1 MKKKPANGRGPDP
14 AAPQQRARG
23 IARPAEY
30 VGSFVVEDLDLQQ
43 QAGRLEEQLR
53 ALKDCPRRRSVV
65 LRFSLQGL
73 KVYGADGETL
83 LMAHALRRILYSTW
97 RHADRQFAFVARN
110 PRGPASTLFCH
121 LFVGPSGEVQT
132 LHLLLCRSFQLCYLL
147 AHPEEQAGEGETP
160 GSGVL
165 REPLNPEE
173 VSRNV
178 NALVSFRRLPALPGL
193 GSLGAGERRPEAEGR
208 AGTWRLGN
216 PYCSPILVRKKAIRS
231 KVLRSGAYR
240 DCGGE
245 SQLHQPPR
253 DAAAAGWES
262 KGARSLAF
270 LPENE
275 NVLAE
280 SVWAFAGISRDGGIA
295 LLRRDVPGAFLLR
308 PEPGLAKRWC
318 LWVRAPCGVVP
329 YCLFRTHQGRFCV
342 ENPAAAGDPPKQ
354 FTFDGAYYQEHN
366 TEQIYNE
373 IAYPLVES
381 VTEGYNGTIFAY
393 GQTGSGKSFTMQGV
407 VDPSTQKGIIPRAF
421 EHIFESIQCA
431 ENAKFLVRASYLEIY
446 NEDIRDLLGPD
457 TKQKLELKEHPEK
470 GVYVKGL
477 SLHTVHSVV
486 QCEQIMETGWRNRA
500 VGYTLMN
507 KDSSRSHSVFTVNV
521 EIYTVDERGQDHL
534 RAAKLNLVDL
544 AGSERQSKTG
554 ATGERLKEAT
564 KINLSLSALGNV
576 ISALVDG
583 RCKHI
588 PYRDSKLTRL
598 LQDSLGGNTKT
609 LMVACLSPAD
619 NNYDESLSTLRY
631 ANRAKNI
638 KNKPCINED
647 PKDALLREYQEEIK
661 KLKAILA
668 EQMSA
673 NNLSGLLPAETA
685 HLEVK
690 PVPLL
695 NPQLDL
701 AAEKQLTRE
710 EYEERLAQLT
720 ASYEAEQASRARLEE
735 DISSLKNHYNLKLS
749 ALEESLRKEAAA
761 MRTETTPDKTPLP
774 EDTVTAADEE
784 PTSAQD
790 PAAPRTVQDVSR
802 GSAGAEVAV
811 TTEGI
816 SVPAD
821 QQQVLARLQMLERQV
836 VGGEQAKNK
845 DLKEKRKRRK
855 KYADERRMQLVTAL
869 QQSNE
874 DSSDWVLLNV
884 YDSIQEE
891 VRAKSKLLE
900 KMQKKLQAAETEIKD
915 LQSEFE
921 LEKIDY
927 LSTIRRLERDLML
940 FQQLLD
946 QVQSLVRRDCNYSN
960 LEKIKRESVW
970 DEEIGCWKIPEP
982 VIQKTRLPAAVPAL
996 PQPQP
1001 AQKSPSAQSRE
1012 RTPEED
1018 RYKLV
1023 LNRSDSE
1030 TVASNY
1036 FGSTRASRILHP
1048 DPAKNRAAAGA
1059 PSSAMPQPRPF
1070 RLQAL
1075 ALAPPTTTKCKKDK
1089 AGSSGRPL

>member
-1 MKKKPANGRGPDP
+1 MKKKTANGRGPDP
-14 AAPQQRARG
+14 AAPLPRARG
-23 IARPAEY
+23 IAKPAEY
-30 VGSFVVEDLDLQQ
+30 VGSFAVEDLDLQRQ
-43 QAGRLEEQLR
+43 VGWLEEQLR

-73 KVYGADGETL
+73 KVYGADGE
-83 LMAHALRRILYSTW
+83 
-97 RHADRQFAFVARN
+97 
-110 PRGPASTLFCH
+110 
-121 LFVGPSGEVQT
+121 
-132 LHLLLCRSFQLCYLL
+132 
-147 AHPEEQAGEGETP
+147 
-160 GSGVL
+160 
-165 REPLNPEE
+165 
-173 VSRNV
+173 
-178 NALVSFRRLPALPGL
+178 
-193 GSLGAGERRPEAEGR
+193 ERRPEAEGR
-208 AGTWRLGN
+208 AGSWRPGN
-216 PYCSPILVRKKAIRS
+216 PYCSPVLVRKKAIRS

-240 DCGGE
+240 DCGAE
-245 SQLHQPPR
+245 SQPHQPPR
-253 DAAAAGWES
+253 EAAASGWEN
-262 KGARSLAF
+262 KGARSLAL

-275 NVLAE
+275 SILAE
-280 SVWAFAGISRDGGIA
+280 SVWAFAGIARDGGIA

-329 YCLFRTHQGRFCV
+329 YCVFRTPQGRFCV
-342 ENPAAAGDPPKQ
+342 E
-354 FTFDGAYYQEHN
+354 EHG

-373 IAYPLVES
+373 VAYPLVEG

-407 VDPSTQKGIIPRAF
+407 VDPSTEKGIIPRAF

-431 ENAKFLVRASYLEIY
+431 ENTKFLVRASYLEIY
-446 NEDIRDLLGPD
+446 NEDVRDLLGAD

-486 QCEQIMETGWRNRA
+486 QCERIMEMGWRNRA

-507 KDSSRSHSVFTVNV
+507 KDSSRSHSIFTIHM
-521 EIYTVDERGQDHL
+521 EICTIDERGQDHL

-609 LMVACLSPAD
+609 LMIACLSPAD

-638 KNKPCINED
+638 KNKPSINED

-668 EQMSA
+668 EQMNA
-673 NNLSGLLPAETA
+673 NNLPGLLPAETA

-690 PVPLL
+690 PAHPLK
-695 NPQLDL
+695 PQLDVE
-701 AAEKQLTRE
+701 AEKQLIRE
-710 EYEERLAQLT
+710 EYEEKLAQLK
-720 ASYEAEQASRARLEE
+720 ASYEAEQESRARLEE
-735 DISSLKNHYNLKLS
+735 DISNLRNCYDLKLS
-749 ALEESLRKEAAA
+749 ALEENLRKEAVA
-761 MRTETTPDKTPLP
+761 MRTETAPDETPLP
-774 EDTVTAADEE
+774 EDSVAAVDEE
-784 PTSAQD
+784 PVSVKDA
-790 PAAPRTVQDVSR
+790 AAPQTVQDTGGVSR

-816 SVPAD
+816 SVPVD
-821 QQQVLARLQMLERQV
+821 QQQVLARLQMLEQQV

-845 DLKEKRKRRK
+845 DLKEKHKRRK

-869 QQSNE
+869 QKSDE

-891 VRAKSKLLE
+891 VRVKSKLLE

-927 LSTIRRLERDLML
+927 LNTIRRLERDSML

-946 QVQSLVRRDCNYSN
+946 QVQSLIRRDCNYSN
-960 LEKIKRESVW
+960 LEKIKHESVW
-970 DEEIGCWKIPEP
+970 DEEAGCWKIPEP
-982 VIQKTRLPAAVPAL
+982 VIQKTHLPAAVPAL
-996 PQPQP
+996 LQSKS
-1001 AQKSPSAQSRE
+1001 ARKSPSAESGEPTQ
-1012 RTPEED
+1012 EED
-1018 RYKLV
+1018 RYKLM
-1023 LNRSDSE
+1023 LNRSESE
-1030 TVASNY
+1030 SIASNY
-1036 FGSTRASRILHP
+1036 FRSKRASQILNT
-1048 DPAKNRAAAGA
+1048 DPMKNRAQPTA
-1059 PSSAMPQPRPF
+1059 PSGLNAAVTSTSATLLPQPRPF
-1070 RLQAL
+1070 RLESL
-1075 ALAPPTTTKCKKDK
+1075 DFTPPASKTTRKRGKGGV
-1089 AGSSGRPL
+1089 GSDAS